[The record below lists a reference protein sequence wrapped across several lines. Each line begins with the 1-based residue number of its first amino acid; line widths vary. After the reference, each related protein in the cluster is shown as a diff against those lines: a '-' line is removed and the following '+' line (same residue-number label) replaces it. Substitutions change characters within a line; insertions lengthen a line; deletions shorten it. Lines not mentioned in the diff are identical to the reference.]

1 MYLSNLTVFN
11 FKNYEQGEFSFSST
25 ANAFTGLNGSG
36 KTNMLDAIHY
46 LCLCKSFFNSTDA
59 SNIKHGETFFSIKGI
74 FETDDQTDE
83 ILIAAKTDQKKSIKR
98 NLKEYTRI
106 VDHIGIFPLVMVA
119 PADQE
124 LITGG
129 SEERRKLMDSIICQY
144 NSSYLDSLM
153 SYNRVLL
160 QRNTLLKQASKSGV
174 YDATLFQVWEEQLE
188 TFANKIFEIRSTFI
202 EDFIP
207 FFNKFYS
214 FLTQEKEIVS
224 IRYISQLKENSLSD
238 LLLQNA
244 HRDRVLQY
252 TSVGVHKDD
261 LELLLNNY
269 SVKKIGSQGQ
279 QKSFVLALKLAQFE
293 LMRQATGK
301 KPILLLDD
309 IFDKLDINRITRL
322 MELVSNEQFGQ
333 IFITDTNENHIQ
345 QIFDSIKVPLK
356 IFRTPD

>member
-11 FKNYEQGEFSFSST
+11 FKNYEEGEFSFSSN

-46 LCLCKSFFNSTDA
+46 LCLCKSFFNSTDT
-59 SNIKHGETFFSIKGI
+59 SNIKHGESFFSIKGI
-74 FETDDQTDE
+74 FETDEQSDE
-83 ILIAAKTDQKKSIKR
+83 ILIATKSGQKKSIKR

-106 VDHIGIFPLVMVA
+106 ADHIGIFPIVMVA

-144 NSSYLDSLM
+144 NASYLDSLM

-202 EDFIP
+202 ENFIP
-207 FFNKFYS
+207 YFNKFYS
-214 FLTQEKEIVS
+214 FLTQDKEVVS
-224 IRYISQLKENSLSD
+224 IRYISQLKEHSLSD

-252 TSVGVHKDD
+252 TTVGIHKDD
-261 LELLLNNY
+261 LELLLNNHA
-269 SVKKIGSQGQ
+269 VKKIGSQGQ

-293 LMRQATGK
+293 LMRQTTGK

-333 IFITDTNENHIQ
+333 IFITDTNEIHIQ